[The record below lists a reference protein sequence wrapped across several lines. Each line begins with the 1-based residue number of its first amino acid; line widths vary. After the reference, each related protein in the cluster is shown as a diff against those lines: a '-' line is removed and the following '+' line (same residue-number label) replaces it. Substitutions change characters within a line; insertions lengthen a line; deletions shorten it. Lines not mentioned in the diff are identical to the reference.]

1 MIINIIDI
9 RDCSDDI
16 KFFPTLPSSSYLKV
30 LIVIITLIIII
41 NTITVITTAS
51 YSWSWSWSSSSSS
64 QHLGLEGFWMGV
76 PAEVLLGAASRP
88 PLHPPVHR
96 SVQFRIR
103 VHGAQR
109 TAGGY
114 PPHWQDLS
122 HPHASPQVAER
133 IEFCWRSS
141 NFDQA
146 LFWYPFF
153 EIML

>member
-1 MIINIIDI
+1 MIINIIDV

-41 NTITVITTAS
+41 NTITIITTAS
-51 YSWSWSWSSSSSS
+51 YSWSSSSSSS
-64 QHLGLEGFWMGV
+64 QHFGLEGFWMGV
-76 PAEVLLGAASRP
+76 PAEVLLGAACRP
-88 PLHPPVHR
+88 SLHPPVHR

-103 VHGAQR
+103 VHGAQW
-109 TAGGY
+109 TPGGY

-133 IEFCWRSS
+133 IEFCWRSN
-141 NFDQA
+141 NF
-146 LFWYPFF
+146 LFWFPFF